1 MKLRGIGIV
10 APSGYVVDVPA
21 LARAVHWFRANDIH
35 VVVDDSVY
43 ERDTRFAGADAER
56 IASLHRMFARDD
68 IDIVMAAR
76 GGYGLARLLDHIDYD
91 LIARSRKIFCG
102 HSDCTAL
109 QMAMLAQHRTPSLAG
124 PTACHDFGPD
134 PAVGVS
140 EFTRRHWRA
149 ALAGDPHRIDVVEPT
164 NQPSCDVSGLLWG
177 GNLCTLVHL
186 IGTPYLPV
194 IDGGILFIE
203 DVYEHPYRV
212 ERMLLQLHY
221 AGVLDAQRAILLG
234 AFNGYRLLDSDNGY
248 DLASAIELICTK
260 TSTPILTGLPFG
272 HIRDK
277 VSLAVGGLAEVR
289 CDGAGTGSG
298 GGWSLTVTPPE
309 VPWLRLRQPAPFT
322 MRSASWQHDGD
333 ALRAVR
339 RAVFIDE
346 QAIPEELEW
355 DDSDP
360 VSMHALGSDHDGRPI
375 ATGRLLD
382 DGHIGRKAV
391 VREWR
396 GHGVG
401 AALFEYLIATAAERG
416 HRVLFLNAQTQVADF
431 YTRYGFVRAG
441 DEFIEAGIPHIAM
454 ERR

>member
-1 MKLRGIGIV
+1 MNLRGIGIV
-10 APSGYVVDVPA
+10 APSGYVTDTPA
-21 LARAVHWFRANDIH
+21 LERAVQWFRANDIH
-35 VVVDDSVY
+35 VVVDEAVY
-43 ERDTRFAGADAER
+43 ARDMRFAGSDAER
-56 IASLHRMFARDD
+56 IESLHRMFARDD
-68 IDIVMAAR
+68 IDVVMAAR
-76 GGYGLARLLDHIDYD
+76 GGYGLARLLDRIDYD
-91 LIARSRKIFCG
+91 LIARSQKIFCG

-109 QMAMLAQHRTPSLAG
+109 QMAMLAHHRTPSLAG

-134 PAVGVS
+134 AATGVS
-140 EFTRRHWRA
+140 EFTLLHWRA
-149 ALAGDPHRIDVVEPT
+149 ALSGNPHRIDVAAAG
-164 NQPSCDVSGLLWG
+164 QPSCNASGLLWG

-186 IGTPYLPV
+186 AGTPYLPP

-234 AFNGYRLLDSDNGY
+234 AFNGYRLLDNDNGY
-248 DLASAIELICTK
+248 DLESAIALIRTK

-277 VSLAVGGLAEVR
+277 VSLPVGGMATLNS
-289 CDGAGTGSG
+289 DGSG
-298 GGWSLTVTPPE
+298 DGWSLTVTSPA
-309 VPWLRLRQPAPFT
+309 VPWSRLQPRLPFAI
-322 MRSASWQHDGD
+322 RNASWESDGD

-339 RAVFIDE
+339 RVVFIDE
-346 QAIPEELEW
+346 QAIPEDLEW

-360 VSMHALGSDHDGRPI
+360 VSVHALGVDRDGRPI

-382 DGHIGRKAV
+382 DGHIGRIAV

-396 GHGVG
+396 GRGVG
-401 AALFEYLIATAAERG
+401 AALFEHLVAAAGERG
-416 HRVLFLNAQTQVADF
+416 HRTLFLNAQTQAAEF
-431 YTRYGFVRAG
+431 YARYGFVRAG
-441 DEFIEAGIPHIAM
+441 DEYIEAGIPHIAR

>member
-1 MKLRGIGIV
+1 MNIRGIGIV
-10 APSGYVVDVPA
+10 APSGYVTDVPG
-21 LARAVHWFRANDIH
+21 LERAVQWFRANDIP
-35 VVVDDSVY
+35 VVVDDAVTA
-43 ERDTRFAGADAER
+43 RDTRFAGTDKER
-56 IASLHRMFARDD
+56 IASLHRMFARED

-76 GGYGLARLLDHIDYD
+76 GGYGFLRLLDRIDYD
-91 LIARSRKIFCG
+91 LIARSQKIFCG

-134 PAVGVS
+134 AQTGVS
-140 EFTRRHWRA
+140 GFTLAHWRA
-149 ALAGDPHRIDVVEPT
+149 ALEGTPHRIDVEAAD
-164 NQPSCDVSGLLWG
+164 QPSCNVSGLLWG

-186 IGTPYLPV
+186 AGTPYLPA

-221 AGVLDAQRAILLG
+221 AGILDAQRAILFG
-234 AFNGYRLLDSDNGY
+234 SFNGYKLLDNDNGF
-248 DLASAIELICTK
+248 DLASAIELIRTK

-277 VSLAVGGLAEVR
+277 VSLPVGGRASVAS
-289 CDGAGTGSG
+289 DGSG
-298 GGWSLTVTPPE
+298 GGWSLTVVPPDTP
-309 VPWLRLRQPAPFT
+309 WNRLQPRAQFT
-322 MRSASWQHDGD
+322 IRNAGWQRDGD

-339 RAVFIDE
+339 RTVFIDE
-346 QAIPEELEW
+346 QAIPEELEC

-360 VSMHALGSDHDGRPI
+360 VSVHALGVDRDGHPI
-375 ATGRLLD
+375 ATGRLLE
-382 DGHIGRKAV
+382 DGHIGRIAV

-396 GHGVG
+396 GRGVG
-401 AALFEYLIATAAERG
+401 AALFEHLVAVAAERG
-416 HRVLFLNAQTQVADF
+416 HRALFLNAQTQAADF
-431 YTRYGFVRAG
+431 YARYGFVRAG